1 MRAAAIRHIEMAG
14 VLAILR
20 VVVTSTV
27 ALVLGCSPDETFRV
41 EIMDEVVAQ
50 FQKLEELCLGRE
62 RPDTRICDLL
72 QGPPPDQARW
82 ADRLDEA
89 VRWLEAE
96 LTAWRWVD
104 TELEAL

>member
-62 RPDTRICDLL
+62 RPGTRICDLL

-89 VRWLEAE
+89 VRRLEAE